1 MTFIDDIFAREI
13 IDSRGNPT
21 VEVDV
26 LLEDGAFGRAAI
38 PSGASKGVFEALEL
52 RDGDPD
58 RFHGKGV
65 QKAVE
70 NVAEIITPA
79 LIGSDALD
87 QIAIDEALIELDGT
101 DNKSRLGANA
111 ILGVSLATA
120 RAAADS
126 LGLPLFRYLSGARRA
141 VLPRPMMNVLN
152 GGEHADNTVDI
163 QEFMILPIRATTFRE
178 AVRACSETFH
188 SLKSI
193 LRNAG
198 LATSVGDEGGFA
210 PNLKDNREAL
220 DLLVQAI
227 EQAGYRPGEDI
238 AIALDAAAT
247 SFFDNGYHLMIDGKE
262 QVLSA
267 EDLVALYGEWTS
279 AYPVV
284 SIEDGMGEMDTD
296 GWKLI
301 TQALG
306 KSIQIVGDD
315 VFVTNPRRLKDGIE
329 AGIANS
335 ILIKLNQIGS
345 VSETLETMDLAH
357 AAGYTRVVSHRSGE
371 TEDTAIADLAVGTA
385 CGQIKSGSISRS
397 ERIAKY
403 NRLLRIEEEFELD
416 LADWPS
422 QFRP

>member
-38 PSGASKGVFEALEL
+38 PSGASKGVYEALEL
-52 RDGDPD
+52 RDGDPE
-58 RFHGKGV
+58 RFHGRGV
-65 QKAVE
+65 QKAVD
-70 NVAEIITPA
+70 NVCEIITPA
-79 LIGSDALD
+79 LIGFDALD
-87 QIAIDEALIELDGT
+87 QIALDKALIELDGT

-126 LGLPLFRYLSGARRA
+126 LGLPLFRYISGANRA
-141 VLPRPMMNVLN
+141 TLPRPMMNVLN

-163 QEFMILPIRATTFRE
+163 QEFMILPLAATTFRE

-188 SLKSI
+188 ELKSI
-193 LRNAG
+193 LRSAG

-227 EQAGYRPGEDI
+227 EQAGYRPGEDV

-247 SFFDNGYHLMIDGKE
+247 SFYQDGYHLMIDGKK
-262 QVLSA
+262 QLLSA
-267 EDLVALYGEWTS
+267 EELVALYGEWTS

-284 SIEDGMGEMDTD
+284 SIEDGMGEMDTE
-296 GWKLI
+296 GWKLL

-315 VFVTNPRRLKDGIE
+315 VFVTNPRRLERGIE
-329 AGIANS
+329 DGIANS

-345 VSETLETMDLAH
+345 VSETLETMNLAH

-397 ERIAKY
+397 ERVAKY

-416 LADWPS
+416 LAVWPK

>member
-1 MTFIDDIFAREI
+1 MTFIEDIFAREI

-52 RDGDPD
+52 RDGDPE

-79 LIGSDALD
+79 LIGYDALD

-101 DNKSRLGANA
+101 DNKSHLGANA

-126 LGLPLFRYLSGARRA
+126 LGIPLFRYISGAHR
-141 VLPRPMMNVLN
+141 VSLPRPMMNVLN

-163 QEFMILPIRATTFRE
+163 QEFMILPVSATTFRE

-188 SLKSI
+188 SLKGI

-227 EQAGYRPGEDI
+227 EQAGYRPGEDV

-247 SFFDNGYHLMIDGKE
+247 SFYDDGYHLMIDGKKE
-262 QVLSA
+262 VLSA

-284 SIEDGMGEMDTD
+284 SIEDGMGELDTD
-296 GWKLI
+296 GWKLL
-301 TQALG
+301 TEALG
-306 KSIQIVGDD
+306 ESVQIVGDD
-315 VFVTNPRRLKDGIE
+315 VFVTNPRKLERGIE
-329 AGIANS
+329 EGIANS

-357 AAGYTRVVSHRSGE
+357 RAGYTRVVSHRSGE

-397 ERIAKY
+397 ERVAKY
-403 NRLLRIEEEFELD
+403 NRLLRIEEDYELD
-416 LADWPS
+416 LAVWPK
-422 QFRP
+422 QFKP